1 MKIAPTVLYF
11 LLHSRKITS
20 SKIIIYKILK
30 LYNKINFLK
39 INKYKYIYIKND
51 SSPIPF
57 LKEKIHI
64 PLRVI

>member
-39 INKYKYIYIKND
+39 INKYIYIKND